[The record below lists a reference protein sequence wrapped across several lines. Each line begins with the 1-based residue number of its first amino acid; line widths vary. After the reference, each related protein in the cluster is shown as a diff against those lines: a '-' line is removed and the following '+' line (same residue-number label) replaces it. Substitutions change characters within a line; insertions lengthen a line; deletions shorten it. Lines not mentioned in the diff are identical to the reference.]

1 MYASNNKVEEEIN
14 MEESNKNSVI
24 PKVVLVTGAAGFI
37 GSHVADSLLSR
48 GDIVIAIDEMN
59 DYYNVK
65 LKESN
70 LNYLIAKH
78 GSKFKVFK
86 GDICDM
92 ELMKNIFEDEHITH
106 VCHLAARAGV
116 RPSIIDPYVYVHSNI
131 EGTTRLLDLARQYS
145 CQNFVYA
152 SSSSVYGSSTNELLS
167 ENDVVEKPVSPYAA
181 TKKACELLAYTWHHL
196 YGLNCTGLR
205 FFTVYGPRGRPDM
218 APFKFIDRVFNRLT
232 IQQYG
237 DGSTSRDYTYIDDIV
252 DGVVRAIDRPLGYEV
267 INLGNGRPFLL
278 RDFISLVE
286 RCVGKKADIEV
297 LPEQPGDVERTCADI
312 SKAQRL
318 LGYNPRVSFETGI
331 QRTAHWYK
339 IAHRDGLFEGND
351 SPNPPVFGV
360 FTPTCSS
367 KGTETDGSTTPM
379 STSSSATSPLDPAS
393 LMVALS
399 KSVSDLELSS
409 FVEKAPKQLRFR
421 SNRFISRSP
430 KQSK

>member
-1 MYASNNKVEEEIN
+1 
-14 MEESNKNSVI
+14 
-24 PKVVLVTGAAGFI
+24 
-37 GSHVADSLLSR
+37 
-48 GDIVIAIDEMN
+48 MN

-65 LKESN
+65 LKEAN
-70 LNYLIAKH
+70 LSYLTAKH
-78 GSKFKVFK
+78 GSRFKVFK
-86 GDICDM
+86 GDICDLD
-92 ELMKNIFEDEHITH
+92 LMKGIFEDEQITH

-167 ENDVVEKPVSPYAA
+167 ENDAVEKPVSPYAA

-278 RDFISLVE
+278 RDFINLVE

-331 QRTAHWYK
+331 QRTTHWYK
-339 IAHRDGLFEGND
+339 MAQRDGLFAGDEAAGAAKFVYA
-351 SPNPPVFGV
+351 PPS
-360 FTPTCSS
+360 SS
-367 KGTETDGSTTPM
+367 KGAETDGSTTPL
-379 STSSSATSPLDPAS
+379 STASSNASSPTLDPAT

-421 SNRFISRSP
+421 SNRFITRSQ
-430 KQSK
+430 KQNK